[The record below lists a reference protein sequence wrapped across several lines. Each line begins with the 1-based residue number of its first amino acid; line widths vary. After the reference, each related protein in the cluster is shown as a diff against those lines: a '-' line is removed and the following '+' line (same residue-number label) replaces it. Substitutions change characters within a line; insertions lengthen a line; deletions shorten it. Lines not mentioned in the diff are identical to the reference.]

1 MLSTVCFSHAGY
13 SALLM
18 EASQNCVLGFHD
30 VWFCFVTFITKA
42 TPETE
47 NHGISTSE
55 EVLNIKNIQQ

>member
-1 MLSTVCFSHAGY
+1 MMS
-13 SALLM
+13 
-18 EASQNCVLGFHD
+18 VL
-30 VWFCFVTFITKA
+30 FVTFITKA

>member
-1 MLSTVCFSHAGY
+1 MLFKCRIFSLAHGGKPRIVY
-13 SALLM
+13 SDFM
-18 EASQNCVLGFHD
+18 MSVL
-30 VWFCFVTFITKA
+30 FVTFITKA